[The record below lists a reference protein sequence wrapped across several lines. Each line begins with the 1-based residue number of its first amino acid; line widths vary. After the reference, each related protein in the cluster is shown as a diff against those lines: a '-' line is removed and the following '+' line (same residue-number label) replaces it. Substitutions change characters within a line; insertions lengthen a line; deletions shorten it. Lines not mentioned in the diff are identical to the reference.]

1 MTIIAN
7 IIIILLICVSVNIFI
22 TTNILSGPINNKNNK
37 NNIILFKIVLISN
50 CIILF
55 GIIVLYN
62 LLYYNII

>member
-1 MTIIAN
+1 MIITTITII
-7 IIIILLICVSVNIFI
+7 LVICCSLNIFI
-22 TTNILSGPINNKNNK
+22 TTNISPEPINNKNNK
-37 NNIILFKIVLISN
+37 NNIILLNVVLISN

>member
-1 MTIIAN
+1 MTIMAN
-7 IIIILLICVSVNIFI
+7 ITIILLICCSINIFI
-22 TTNILSGPINNKNNK
+22 TTNILSRPINNKNEK

-62 LLYYNII
+62 LLYYKLI